1 MKNLLQVIEVKEL
14 WNVHCPLSLL
24 NVSNHSINYQMVLV
38 GSRKNKP
45 HIGILLGTLLLEFM
59 IQSRWDW
66 GIIPCPK
73 EQIQKS

>member
-14 WNVHCPLSLL
+14 SI
-24 NVSNHSINYQMVLV
+24 VSNHSINYQMVV
-38 GSRKNKP
+38 VRSRKNKP

>member
-14 WNVHCPLSLL
+14 SI
-24 NVSNHSINYQMVLV
+24 VSNHSINYQMVVV

-45 HIGILLGTLLLEFM
+45 RIGILLGTLLLEFM